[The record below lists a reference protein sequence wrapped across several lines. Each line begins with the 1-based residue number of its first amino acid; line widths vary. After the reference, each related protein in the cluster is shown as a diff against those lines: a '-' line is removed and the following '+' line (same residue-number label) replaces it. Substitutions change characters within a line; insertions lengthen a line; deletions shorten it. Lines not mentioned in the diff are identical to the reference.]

1 MPDIVALLRS
11 DLAEIVSLVSLDVA
25 DTAPRDRLF
34 DLLDHHCVVEDTIL
48 FPAMRTAGNSS
59 DEAIDAALEDHA
71 RIHELVDA
79 VRASGSELTP
89 DDLAEVRRHVASD
102 ASTILDL
109 ADELLSAEQRADL
122 AQRTGPLVG
131 PVDAATA
138 SPDDGPY
145 SDGDR
150 SWAQEPVTQ
159 DPDADRSVDAA
170 IRRTGG
176 R

>member
-1 MPDIVALLRS
+1 MPDIVTLLRS
-11 DLAEIVSLVSLDVA
+11 DLAEIVSLVSSDVTDPA
-25 DTAPRDRLF
+25 QRDRLC
-34 DLLDHHCVVEDTIL
+34 DLLDH
-48 FPAMRTAGNSS
+48 
-59 DEAIDAALEDHA
+59 HA

-138 SPDDGPY
+138 SPDDGPS

>member
-34 DLLDHHCVVEDTIL
+34 DLLDH
-48 FPAMRTAGNSS
+48 
-59 DEAIDAALEDHA
+59 HA

-138 SPDDGPY
+138 SPDDGAS

>member
-11 DLAEIVSLVSLDVA
+11 DLAEIVSLVSSDVTDPA
-25 DTAPRDRLF
+25 QRDRLC
-34 DLLDHHCVVEDTIL
+34 DLLDQHCVVEDTIL
-48 FPAMRTAGNSS
+48 FPAMRIAGNSS
-59 DEAIDAALEDHA
+59 TEAIDAALEDHA

-138 SPDDGPY
+138 SPDDGAS

>member
-34 DLLDHHCVVEDTIL
+34 DLLDHH
-48 FPAMRTAGNSS
+48 
-59 DEAIDAALEDHA
+59 A

-89 DDLAEVRRHVASD
+89 DDLAAVRRHAEAD
-102 ASTILDL
+102 ESTILEL

-138 SPDDGPY
+138 SPDDGPS